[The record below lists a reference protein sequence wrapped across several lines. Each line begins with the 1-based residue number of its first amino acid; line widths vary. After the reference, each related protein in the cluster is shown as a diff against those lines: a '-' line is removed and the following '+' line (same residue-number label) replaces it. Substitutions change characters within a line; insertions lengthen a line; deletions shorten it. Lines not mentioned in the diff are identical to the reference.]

1 MIETLGFGSFL
12 NYAGYFDVP
21 KKKKHGWNEKDMWI
35 QAMKAINLENC
46 NLQLFL
52 LLSMNQKIFEW
63 ISHSAYFHSF
73 NIFAFAQ
80 YTT

>member
-1 MIETLGFGSFL
+1 M
-12 NYAGYFDVP
+12 YQ
-21 KKKKHGWNEKDMWI
+21 KKKQHGWNEKDTWI

-52 LLSMNQKIFEW
+52 LLSRNQKIFEW